1 MDRFHSFISND
12 SSSFYK
18 TNDNPN
24 SKPPQLF
31 EELAQCNP
39 NEAIPLHYSP
49 LKPTALL
56 KSNQVDAS
64 SGEAALKSC
73 GEVCEKKQSLAK
85 SLKDIESPFSN
96 TSIDA
101 SHWLQFSK
109 IFLLRKAAVVFI
121 KRAKLKFEKS
131 KDVDV
136 SLLQDGIN
144 AVKCYCEYFIYA
156 VTFAI
161 IF

>member
-1 MDRFHSFISND
+1 MDRFHSFMSND
-12 SSSFYK
+12 SSGFYK
-18 TNDNPN
+18 KADGPK
-24 SKPPQLF
+24 SKTPQPF

-49 LKPTALL
+49 LKPTSLL
-56 KSNQVDAS
+56 KSSQVDVS
-64 SGEAALKSC
+64 SDEGALKSC

-101 SHWLQFSK
+101 SHWLEFSK

-121 KRAKLKFEKS
+121 KRAKLKFEIS
-131 KDVDV
+131 KNVDA
-136 SLLQDGIN
+136 SLLQDGFN
-144 AVKCYCEYFIYA
+144 AVRCYCEYSQS
-156 VTFAI
+156 
-161 IF
+161 